1 MYIIVEGID
10 TAGKSTQIELLKE
23 HFPEAIFTKEP
34 GATKLGKTIRQL
46 VLNTEAKSQLAEMF
60 LFLADRAEHS
70 FEVLQKAQQN
80 NKIVISDR
88 GFISGVAYANLPI
101 QQSLELNIMAL
112 DKVMANKIVI
122 LTLDEDELKKR
133 LSNKSQDNIEKRGI
147 QYLLQIQN
155 KMIETAKMLN
165 QISTTKVDL
174 LILDASSSIEAINKE
189 IIKFINT

>member
-23 HFPEAIFTKEP
+23 HFPKAIFTKEP

-70 FEVLQKAQQN
+70 FEIVKKNPDQI
-80 NKIVISDR
+80 KIVISDR
-88 GFISGVAYANLPI
+88 GFISVVAYANLPI

>member
-23 HFPEAIFTKEP
+23 HFPKAIFTKEP

-46 VLNTEAKSQLAEMF
+46 VLNTEAKSELAEMF